1 MPSTAFVS
9 LMTVRLAEV
18 RELIGLR
25 PSDERFP
32 AAESRGAVNRA
43 AVVLLC
49 AHLEGFLEDLVG
61 ELIDQLNS
69 SAPRTENVPL
79 RLRAAHV
86 TIEIDAIAAM
96 TDPTARAER
105 MQRLFRDHSDLW
117 LAETLTSQLR
127 VERVTAGM
135 SNPGAPEISRLFE
148 SVGLENVLDEVALTD
163 GSDPAKRVN
172 EFVGVRNSIAHG
184 EGTKVTDD
192 QVDRYLDA
200 IECLGRSLDS
210 AVARHVQ
217 SITGSPTLPWS

>member
-1 MPSTAFVS
+1 M
-9 LMTVRLAEV
+9 
-18 RELIGLR
+18 LIE
-25 PSDERFP
+25 PWP
-32 AAESRGAVNRA
+32 
-43 AVVLLC
+43 
-49 AHLEGFLEDLVG
+49 
-61 ELIDQLNS
+61 
-69 SAPRTENVPL
+69 
-79 RLRAAHV
+79 RLRALSHDPASGARPGQSVAGNEAGPRILLADPCHRVQSHSTMCPPHV

-105 MQRLFRDHSDLW
+105 TRRLFRDHSDLW
-117 LAETLTSQLR
+117 LAETLISQLR

-148 SVGLENVLDEVALTD
+148 SVGLEDVLDEVALTD

-200 IECLGRSLDS
+200 VECLGRSLDS

>member
-1 MPSTAFVS
+1 MPSAALLS

-18 RELIGLR
+18 RELVGLR
-25 PSDERFP
+25 PPDQHL
-32 AAESRGAVNRA
+32 AAAAPRSAVNRA

-69 SAPRTENVPL
+69 SAPGIENVPL

-86 TIEIDAIAAM
+86 TGEIDAIAAM
-96 TDPTARAER
+96 TDAASRAER
-105 MQRLFRDHSDLW
+105 IGRLFRDHSDLW
-117 LAETLTSQLR
+117 LAETLISQLR
-127 VERVTAGM
+127 VEKVTAGM
-135 SNPGAPEISRLFE
+135 SNPGAPEISRLFL
-148 SVGLENVLDEVALTD
+148 SVGLEDALDEVALTD

-200 IECLGRSLDS
+200 VECLGRGLDS

-217 SITGSPTLPWS
+217 SITGSATLPWS